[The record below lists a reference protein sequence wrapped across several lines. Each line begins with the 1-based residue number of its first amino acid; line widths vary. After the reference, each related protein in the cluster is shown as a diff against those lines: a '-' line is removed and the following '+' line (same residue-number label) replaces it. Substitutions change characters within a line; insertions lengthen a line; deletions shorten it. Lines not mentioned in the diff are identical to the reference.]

1 MNQVANLF
9 AVTPAR
15 IYSRYQ
21 DSADVVQSLKPDS
34 PLYLFSAHTLEQRAR
49 RFINHFPGV
58 ISYAIKANPRNR
70 VLRTLSNTG
79 IGHFDV
85 ASISEVAHAKLI
97 NPAATLHFNN
107 PIKAFSAIETAY
119 FEHGV
124 RSFALDDMAELDK
137 IQRATRNAND
147 LQLSVRFKL
156 KHRGAAYDFGSKF
169 GANIEDATLLLAAA
183 DKIGAIPCLTFHP
196 GSQCSDPMMYHH
208 YIEAAATIATAAGVK
223 IVRLNVGGGF
233 PEHYQNSLVAP
244 LETYFETI
252 QAAVERYFPS
262 NAPELMCEPGRGMVA
277 SSVSLLARVIHVRET
292 EPVLYLNDGIYG
304 GLQEQI
310 VANIK
315 LPIRV
320 WRNGQILQ
328 GKTAQWKL
336 FGPTCDPVDCLPK
349 RWRLPKSIVPGDFV
363 EFGLIG
369 AYGSATTT
377 EFNGFVSARYVDV
390 EQGFSG

>member
-1 MNQVANLF
+1 
-9 AVTPAR
+9 
-15 IYSRYQ
+15 
-21 DSADVVQSLKPDS
+21 
-34 PLYLFSAHTLEQRAR
+34 
-49 RFINHFPGV
+49 
-58 ISYAIKANPRNR
+58 
-70 VLRTLSNTG
+70 
-79 IGHFDV
+79 
-85 ASISEVAHAKLI
+85 
-97 NPAATLHFNN
+97 
-107 PIKAFSAIETAY
+107 
-119 FEHGV
+119 
-124 RSFALDDMAELDK
+124 
-137 IQRATRNAND
+137 
-147 LQLSVRFKL
+147 
-156 KHRGAAYDFGSKF
+156 
-169 GANIEDATLLLAAA
+169 
-183 DKIGAIPCLTFHP
+183 
-196 GSQCSDPMMYHH
+196 MYHN
-208 YIEAAATIATAAGVK
+208 YIEAAAKIATAANVT
-223 IVRLNVGGGF
+223 IYRLNVGGGF

-252 QAAVERYFPS
+252 QAAVGRYFPS

-277 SSVSLLARVIHVRET
+277 SSISLLTRVIHARET

-315 LPIRV
+315 LPVRV
-320 WRNGQILQ
+320 WRNDQILQ

-377 EFNGFVSARYVDV
+377 EFNGFVSAQYVDV